1 MFYFFVNCNQVCSS
15 LKYILKFTIFCIVKN
30 PLSLCVFIPNGFP
43 YIFFHRK
50 KSITVSCYI
59 LYFSNTILIF
69 RLFFCR
75 LPPQSGAGDMEMP
88 GVRPL
93 IRPSEI
99 CCKRSKFEI
108 GQNSKKIAAIFK
120 MSAKTHQMLQF
131 QRKLIFRRFST

>member
-59 LYFSNTILIF
+59 LYFWNTILIF
-69 RLFFCR
+69 RLFFLFHCIYLSYTFNTDTWREQKMISR
-75 LPPQSGAGDMEMP
+75 LACSRRNRDVNKQRWLFRICVTLNINIYPELSVLTGESVRTDNSG
-88 GVRPL
+88 
-93 IRPSEI
+93 
-99 CCKRSKFEI
+99 
-108 GQNSKKIAAIFK
+108 
-120 MSAKTHQMLQF
+120 
-131 QRKLIFRRFST
+131 